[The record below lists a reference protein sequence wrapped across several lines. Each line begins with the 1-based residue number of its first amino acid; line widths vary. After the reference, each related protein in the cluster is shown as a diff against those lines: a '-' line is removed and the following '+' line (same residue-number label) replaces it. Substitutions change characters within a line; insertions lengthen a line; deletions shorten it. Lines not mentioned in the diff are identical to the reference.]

1 MSMHE
6 KDELTTREKKYK
18 WCERILVLTMIVLFM
33 RLFDL
38 QILKGDEM
46 RRLSE
51 QNRVRIKKILAPRG
65 TIFDRT
71 GKVLADTRPSFNLY
85 LIPEDIKDFTQ
96 TVDGSC
102 SFSRST
108 GTRSSRS

>member
-1 MSMHE
+1 
-6 KDELTTREKKYK
+6 
-18 WCERILVLTMIVLFM
+18 MIILFM

-51 QNRVRIKKILAPRG
+51 QNRVRVKKILAPRG

-71 GKVLADTRPSFNLY
+71 GKILADTRPSFNLY
-85 LIPEDIKDFTQ
+85 LIPEDIKDFNQ
-96 TVDGSC
+96 TVDG
-102 SFSRST
+102 FVRASRAST
-108 GTRSSRS
+108 GTRSSTSSKTHGTSPLPSR